1 MGAANM
7 PPSSCVVLA
16 SLFHFVVSINFPGLR
31 IPSNRPLKSSYSIEP
46 CIDVL
51 QSGATR
57 GNPVI
62 LNEGEGRRFLSPG
75 YDGVSS
81 YLPESKCLWT
91 FAPAPGTSLR
101 FTCSRFSVT
110 PIDPVGEKC
119 RGDFLRFYDLSLGND
134 LDESGERYCHSTGP
148 DFSYNSEVQVLFR
161 TNLDP
166 VVSSGFD
173 CQVVASTGQAI
184 PPTQPASPASPAPT
198 IPPPRVS
205 SFAQQACVDVTV
217 SGATSTTP
225 VVLAAGEG
233 RQFTSPGYDGV
244 SNYAAEAKCLWTFA
258 PAPGAELAF
267 SCSAFSII
275 STAAVGERCAGDFL
289 RFYDLATG
297 NSLDDTGERYCH
309 TSPPSFSYNS
319 EIQVLFRSTP
329 DSTVSTG
336 FDCEVVATT
345 ATTTTTTTPGP
356 QTSDCTTI
364 DGPGAGKAC
373 MPFSY
378 GSHRIAYDGCIN
390 RAPPGQY
397 VAVVP
402 SFDQAPSKS
411 GSDDEDGEEF
421 DFVEPIGNGF
431 SPEFEFEGE
440 EEFSNQFDAIS
451 FGPAPRRQSRPQVA
465 PRHGEVDLDEMVF
478 RSLFWCAT
486 EVDPSG
492 YVMEWGQCNAGCK
505 ADPAGSYIP
514 FSPRRSPASRV
525 SQVNGLR
532 FTHARR
538 GDTVGQLA
546 ALIRVI
552 NKQKKGPN

>member
-1 MGAANM
+1 MGAKMNFLC
-7 PPSSCVVLA
+7 SLTFTSLLHLA
-16 SLFHFVVSINFPGLR
+16 IAINFPGLR
-31 IPSNRPLKSSYSIEP
+31 NPTNRPLRSTFPVEP
-46 CIDVL
+46 CTDVL
-51 QSGATR
+51 ESGATR
-57 GNPVI
+57 GSLVT
-62 LNEGEGRRFLSPG
+62 LAAGEGRRFVSPG
-75 YDGVSS
+75 FDGVSAYS
-81 YLPESKCLWT
+81 PESKCLWT
-91 FAPAPGTSLR
+91 FAPASGASLR
-101 FTCSRFSVT
+101 FTCSKFSVT
-110 PIDPVGEKC
+110 PMDPVGEKC
-119 RGDFLRFYDLSLGND
+119 RGDFLRFYDLSPGNA
-134 LDESGERYCHSTGP
+134 LDDSGERYCHSSGP
-148 DFSYNSEVQVLFR
+148 DFSYNSEIQVLFR
-161 TNLDP
+161 SNPDP
-166 VVSSGFD
+166 VVSTGFD
-173 CQVVASTGQAI
+173 CQVE
-184 PPTQPASPASPAPT
+184 ASPLT

-319 EIQVLFRSTP
+319 EIQVLFRSNP

-345 ATTTTTTTPGP
+345 ATTTTPGP

-402 SFDQAPSKS
+402 SFDDAPSDVDP
-411 GSDDEDGEEF
+411 DDEDGGEF
-421 DFVEPIGNGF
+421 DLVEPIGNGF

-514 FSPRRSPASRV
+514 FSPRRSPAFRV
-525 SQVNGLR
+525 SQVNGRR

>member
-7 PPSSCVVLA
+7 PPSSCFVLA
-16 SLFHFVVSINFPGLR
+16 SLLHFVVSINFPGLR

-46 CIDVL
+46 CTDVL

-91 FAPAPGTSLR
+91 FAPAPGTSSR

-119 RGDFLRFYDLSLGND
+119 RGDFLRFYDLSQGND

-173 CQVVASTGQAI
+173 CQVVASTGQPI
-184 PPTQPASPASPAPT
+184 SPTQPASPAPPAPPAPT

-297 NSLDDTGERYCH
+297 NSLDDAGERYCH

-319 EIQVLFRSTP
+319 EIQVLRQQTAQRSTGQVQGKLACRSRTALTGSRMMAASTELHLASMWRLFP
-329 DSTVSTG
+329 DLTKLT
-336 FDCEVVATT
+336 
-345 ATTTTTTTPGP
+345 
-356 QTSDCTTI
+356 
-364 DGPGAGKAC
+364 
-373 MPFSY
+373 
-378 GSHRIAYDGCIN
+378 
-390 RAPPGQY
+390 
-397 VAVVP
+397 
-402 SFDQAPSKS
+402 
-411 GSDDEDGEEF
+411 
-421 DFVEPIGNGF
+421 
-431 SPEFEFEGE
+431 
-440 EEFSNQFDAIS
+440 
-451 FGPAPRRQSRPQVA
+451 
-465 PRHGEVDLDEMVF
+465 
-478 RSLFWCAT
+478 
-486 EVDPSG
+486 
-492 YVMEWGQCNAGCK
+492 
-505 ADPAGSYIP
+505 
-514 FSPRRSPASRV
+514 
-525 SQVNGLR
+525 
-532 FTHARR
+532 
-538 GDTVGQLA
+538 
-546 ALIRVI
+546 
-552 NKQKKGPN
+552 